1 MITRASWFLA
11 GGLTLATCLCSA
23 AGPTPVTTPAP
34 APAGPITLASVDTEL
49 VLQGSLEFKEID
61 REARSKIDLKEE
73 EGQQKLGAIRKLE
86 EELSVMSEEQRKARL
101 PEYNRKRQ
109 ELMDFQTQSREDIL
123 ERQSVDLK
131 RIANKIRAIIEQ
143 LGRDQHLTMI
153 LDVKPILYLN
163 AVQVTD
169 LTERVTQL
177 LNADYEKEKDKLQ
190 RKVPTRVQ

>member
-1 MITRASWFLA
+1 MITRAILFLA
-11 GGLTLATCLCSA
+11 GGLTLAACLCSA
-23 AGPTPVTTPAP
+23 AGPAPASAA
-34 APAGPITLASVDTEL
+34 APAGPVTIGSVDTEL
-49 VLQGSLEFKEID
+49 VLQGALEFKEID

-101 PEYNRKRQ
+101 AEYNRKRQ
-109 ELMDFQTQSREDIL
+109 ELLDFQTQSREEIL

-131 RIANKIRAIIEQ
+131 RIANKIRTIIAQ

-153 LDVKPILYLN
+153 FDVKPILYLN
-163 AVQVTD
+163 ATQVID

>member
-1 MITRASWFLA
+1 MTSRASWFLA
-11 GGLTLATCLCSA
+11 AVLTVSAGLCCA
-23 AGPTPVTTPAP
+23 AGPTSSPVAATAT
-34 APAGPITLASVDTEL
+34 AGPVAIGYVDTEL

-73 EGQQKLGAIRKLE
+73 EGQQKLEAIRKLE
-86 EELSVMSEEQRKARL
+86 EELSVMSEDQRKARL
-101 PEYNRKRQ
+101 AEYNRKRQ
-109 ELMDFQTQSREDIL
+109 ELVDFQAQSRDEIL

-143 LGRDQHLTMI
+143 IGRDQQFTVI

-163 AVQVTD
+163 ASKVVD

-177 LNADYEKEKDKLQ
+177 LNAEYLKEKDKMQ
-190 RKVPTRVQ
+190 RKLPTRVQ